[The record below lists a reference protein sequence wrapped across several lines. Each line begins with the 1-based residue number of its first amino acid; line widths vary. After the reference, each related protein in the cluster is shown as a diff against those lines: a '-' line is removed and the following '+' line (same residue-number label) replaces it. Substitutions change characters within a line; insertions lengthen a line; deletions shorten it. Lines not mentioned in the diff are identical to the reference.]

1 MQLTLP
7 LLRSSVMRNQLP
19 SFTFF
24 AILLGLSSASLAA
37 QEAVTYINPRTANEN
52 GAPFSGAVLAGNTLY
67 ISGTLGL
74 DANGEVPTT
83 PDAEVRNVLNNIRNQ
98 LQAAGMTMDDLVS
111 VQVYCS
117 DVAYYDTFNEVYRT
131 YFSAEFP
138 ARAFLGS
145 GTLLRGARFE
155 VMGIAVDH

>member
-1 MQLTLP
+1 MRTQLYF
-7 LLRSSVMRNQLP
+7 
-19 SFTFF
+19 FTFV
-24 AILLGLSSASLAA
+24 AVLLGLSSAKLAA
-37 QEAVTYINPRTANEN
+37 QEEVTYINPRTVNES
-52 GAPFSGAVLAGNTLY
+52 GGPFSGAVLAGNTLY

-74 DANGEVPTT
+74 DADGEVPAAV
-83 PDAEVRNVLNNIRNQ
+83 DVEARNVLNNIRGQ
-98 LQAAGMTMDDLVS
+98 LQDAGMTMDDLVL

-117 DVAYYDTFNEVYRT
+117 DVAFYDTFNEVYRT

-155 VMGIAVDH
+155 IMGIAVDH

>member
-1 MQLTLP
+1 MRTQLYF
-7 LLRSSVMRNQLP
+7 
-19 SFTFF
+19 FTFV
-24 AILLGLSSASLAA
+24 AVLLGLSSAKLAA
-37 QEAVTYINPRTANEN
+37 QEEVTYINPRTVNES
-52 GAPFSGAVLAGNTLY
+52 GGPFSGAVLAGNTLY

-74 DANGEVPTT
+74 DADGEVPVAV
-83 PDAEVRNVLNNIRNQ
+83 DAEVRNVLNNIRGQ
-98 LQAAGMTMDDLVS
+98 LQDAGMTMDDLVL

-117 DVAYYDTFNEVYRT
+117 DVAFYDTFNEVYRT

>member
-1 MQLTLP
+1 MRTQLYF
-7 LLRSSVMRNQLP
+7 
-19 SFTFF
+19 FTFF
-24 AILLGLSSASLAA
+24 TVLLGLSSPKLAA
-37 QEAVTYINPRTANEN
+37 QEEVTYINPRTVNEN
-52 GAPFSGAVLAGNTLY
+52 GGPFSGAVLAGNTLY

-74 DANGEVPTT
+74 DADGEVPAVV
-83 PDAEVRNVLNNIRNQ
+83 DVEARNVLNNIRGQ
-98 LQAAGMTMDDLVS
+98 LQDAGMTMDDLVL

-117 DVAYYDTFNEVYRT
+117 DVAFYDTFNEVYRT

>member
-1 MQLTLP
+1 MRTQLYF
-7 LLRSSVMRNQLP
+7 
-19 SFTFF
+19 FTFV
-24 AILLGLSSASLAA
+24 AVLLGLSSAKLAA
-37 QEAVTYINPRTANEN
+37 QEVTYINPRTVNES
-52 GAPFSGAVLAGNTLY
+52 GGPFSGAVLAGNTLY

-74 DANGEVPTT
+74 DADGEVPAAV
-83 PDAEVRNVLNNIRNQ
+83 DVEARNVLNNIRGQ
-98 LQAAGMTMDDLVS
+98 LQDAGMTMDDLVL

-117 DVAYYDTFNEVYRT
+117 DVAFYDTFNEVYRT

>member
-1 MQLTLP
+1 MRTQLYF
-7 LLRSSVMRNQLP
+7 
-19 SFTFF
+19 FTFV
-24 AILLGLSSASLAA
+24 AVLLGLSSAKLAA
-37 QEAVTYINPRTANEN
+37 QGEVTYINPRTVNES
-52 GAPFSGAVLAGNTLY
+52 GGPFSGAVLAGNTLY

-74 DANGEVPTT
+74 DADGEVPAAV
-83 PDAEVRNVLNNIRNQ
+83 DVEARNVLNNIRGQ
-98 LQAAGMTMDDLVS
+98 LQDAGMTMDDLVL

-117 DVAYYDTFNEVYRT
+117 DVAFYDTFNEVYRT

-145 GTLLRGARFE
+145 GTLLREARFE

>member
-1 MQLTLP
+1 MRTQLYF
-7 LLRSSVMRNQLP
+7 
-19 SFTFF
+19 FTFV
-24 AILLGLSSASLAA
+24 AVLLGLSSAKLAA
-37 QEAVTYINPRTANEN
+37 QEEVTYINPRTVNES
-52 GAPFSGAVLAGNTLY
+52 GGPFSGAVLAGNTLY

-74 DANGEVPTT
+74 DADGEVPGAV
-83 PDAEVRNVLNNIRNQ
+83 DVEARNVLNNIRGQ
-98 LQAAGMTMDDLVS
+98 LQDAGMTMDDLVL

-117 DVAYYDTFNEVYRT
+117 DVAFYDTFNEVYRT

-145 GTLLRGARFE
+145 GTLLREARFE

>member
-1 MQLTLP
+1 MRTQLYF
-7 LLRSSVMRNQLP
+7 
-19 SFTFF
+19 FTFV
-24 AILLGLSSASLAA
+24 AVLLGLSSAKLAA
-37 QEAVTYINPRTANEN
+37 QEEVTYINPRTVNES
-52 GAPFSGAVLAGNTLY
+52 GGPFSGAVLAGNTLY

-74 DANGEVPTT
+74 DADGEVPAAV
-83 PDAEVRNVLNNIRNQ
+83 DAEARNVLNNIRGQ
-98 LQAAGMTMDDLVS
+98 LQDAGMTMDDLVL

-117 DVAYYDTFNEVYRT
+117 DVAFYDTFNEVYRT

>member
-1 MQLTLP
+1 MRTQLY
-7 LLRSSVMRNQLP
+7 
-19 SFTFF
+19 SFTFV
-24 AILLGLSSASLAA
+24 AVLLGLSSAKLAA
-37 QEAVTYINPRTANEN
+37 QEEVTYINPRTVNES
-52 GAPFSGAVLAGNTLY
+52 GGPFSGAVLAGNTLY

-74 DANGEVPTT
+74 DADGEVPAAV
-83 PDAEVRNVLNNIRNQ
+83 DVEARNVLNNIRGQ
-98 LQAAGMTMDDLVS
+98 LQDAGMTMDDLVL

-117 DVAYYDTFNEVYRT
+117 DVAFYDTFNEVYRT

-155 VMGIAVDH
+155 IMGIAVDH

>member
-1 MQLTLP
+1 MQPNLP
-7 LLRSSVMRNQLP
+7 LLRSSAMRTQLYF
-19 SFTFF
+19 FTFV
-24 AILLGLSSASLAA
+24 AVLLGLSSAKLAA
-37 QEAVTYINPRTANEN
+37 QEEVTYINPRTVNES
-52 GAPFSGAVLAGNTLY
+52 GGPFSGAVLAGNTLY

-74 DANGEVPTT
+74 DADGEVPAAV
-83 PDAEVRNVLNNIRNQ
+83 DVEARNVLNNIRGQ
-98 LQAAGMTMDDLVS
+98 LQDAGMTMDDLVL

-117 DVAYYDTFNEVYRT
+117 DVAFYDTFNEVYRT

-145 GTLLRGARFE
+145 GTLLREARFE

>member
-1 MQLTLP
+1 MRTQLYF
-7 LLRSSVMRNQLP
+7 
-19 SFTFF
+19 FTFV
-24 AILLGLSSASLAA
+24 AVLLGLSSAKLAA
-37 QEAVTYINPRTANEN
+37 QEEVTYINPRTVNES
-52 GAPFSGAVLAGNTLY
+52 GGPFSGAVLAGNTLY

-74 DANGEVPTT
+74 DADGEVPAAV
-83 PDAEVRNVLNNIRNQ
+83 DVEARNVLNNIRGQ
-98 LQAAGMTMDDLVS
+98 LQDAGMTMDDLVL

-117 DVAYYDTFNEVYRT
+117 DVAFYDTFNEVYRT

>member
-1 MQLTLP
+1 
-7 LLRSSVMRNQLP
+7 MRNQLP

-52 GAPFSGAVLAGNTLY
+52 GAPFSGAVLAVNTLY

>member
-1 MQLTLP
+1 MRTQLYF
-7 LLRSSVMRNQLP
+7 
-19 SFTFF
+19 FTFV
-24 AILLGLSSASLAA
+24 AVLLGLSSAKLAA
-37 QEAVTYINPRTANEN
+37 QEEVTYINPRTVNES
-52 GAPFSGAVLAGNTLY
+52 GGPFSGAVLAGNTLY

-74 DANGEVPTT
+74 DADGEVPMAV
-83 PDAEVRNVLNNIRNQ
+83 DAEARNVLNNIRGQ
-98 LQAAGMTMDDLVS
+98 LQDAGMTMDDLVL

-117 DVAYYDTFNEVYRT
+117 DVAFYDTFNEVYRT

>member
-1 MQLTLP
+1 M
-7 LLRSSVMRNQLP
+7 
-19 SFTFF
+19 
-24 AILLGLSSASLAA
+24 
-37 QEAVTYINPRTANEN
+37 
-52 GAPFSGAVLAGNTLY
+52 
-67 ISGTLGL
+67 
-74 DANGEVPTT
+74 PTT

>member
-1 MQLTLP
+1 MRTQLYF
-7 LLRSSVMRNQLP
+7 
-19 SFTFF
+19 FTFV
-24 AILLGLSSASLAA
+24 AVLLGLSSAKLAA
-37 QEAVTYINPRTANEN
+37 QEEVTYINPRTVNES
-52 GAPFSGAVLAGNTLY
+52 GGPFSGAVLAGNTLY

-74 DANGEVPTT
+74 DADGEVTAAV
-83 PDAEVRNVLNNIRNQ
+83 DVEARNVLNNIRGQ
-98 LQAAGMTMDDLVS
+98 LQDAGMTMDDLVL

-117 DVAYYDTFNEVYRT
+117 DVACYDTFNEVYRT

-145 GTLLRGARFE
+145 GTLLREARFE

>member
-1 MQLTLP
+1 MRTQLYF
-7 LLRSSVMRNQLP
+7 
-19 SFTFF
+19 FTFV
-24 AILLGLSSASLAA
+24 AVLLGLSSAKLAA
-37 QEAVTYINPRTANEN
+37 QEEVTYINPRTVNES
-52 GAPFSGAVLAGNTLY
+52 GGPFSGAVLAGNTLY

-74 DANGEVPTT
+74 DADGEVPAAV
-83 PDAEVRNVLNNIRNQ
+83 DVEARNVLNNIRGQ
-98 LQAAGMTMDDLVS
+98 LQDAGMTMDDLVL

-117 DVAYYDTFNEVYRT
+117 DVAFYDTFNKVYRT

>member
-1 MQLTLP
+1 MRTQLYF
-7 LLRSSVMRNQLP
+7 
-19 SFTFF
+19 FTFV
-24 AILLGLSSASLAA
+24 AVLLGLSSAKLAA
-37 QEAVTYINPRTANEN
+37 QEEVTYINPRTVNES
-52 GAPFSGAVLAGNTLY
+52 GGPFSGAVLAGNTLY

-74 DANGEVPTT
+74 DADGEVPAAV
-83 PDAEVRNVLNNIRNQ
+83 DVEARNVLNNIRGQ
-98 LQAAGMTMDDLVS
+98 LQDAGMTMDDLVL

-117 DVAYYDTFNEVYRT
+117 DVAFYDTFNEVYRT

-155 VMGIAVDH
+155 VMGIAVGH

>member
-1 MQLTLP
+1 MRTQLYF
-7 LLRSSVMRNQLP
+7 
-19 SFTFF
+19 FTFV
-24 AILLGLSSASLAA
+24 AVLLGLSSAKLAA
-37 QEAVTYINPRTANEN
+37 QEEVAYINPRTVNES
-52 GAPFSGAVLAGNTLY
+52 GGPFSGAVLAGNTLY

-74 DANGEVPTT
+74 DADGEVPVAV
-83 PDAEVRNVLNNIRNQ
+83 DAEARNVLNNIRGQ
-98 LQAAGMTMDDLVS
+98 LQDAGMTMDDLVL

-117 DVAYYDTFNEVYRT
+117 DVAFYDTFNEVYRT